1 MPIKKLSKHCF
12 RSVSMVLSPAKGHCR
27 KETMYTCKHSAS
39 PLIIKRYRDM
49 KHLYHA
55 DRFPEQGIIKPV
67 LCITCNKASLQ
78 CKTGRQIVHNT
89 RLLCNLSK
97 MVKPEFFGTS
107 EV

>member
-1 MPIKKLSKHCF
+1 MLIKKLSKHCF

-67 LCITCNKASLQ
+67 FMYHLQ
-78 CKTGRQIVHNT
+78 EGLFAMQNRKTDCAQHSVV
-89 RLLCNLSK
+89 
-97 MVKPEFFGTS
+97 M
-107 EV
+107 

>member
-1 MPIKKLSKHCF
+1 MYVLFSPHGNNILDTCQDLLSSLSPTTKKVFEGGEKMPIKKLSKHCF

-67 LCITCNKASLQ
+67 FMYHLQ
-78 CKTGRQIVHNT
+78 
-89 RLLCNLSK
+89 
-97 MVKPEFFGTS
+97 
-107 EV
+107 